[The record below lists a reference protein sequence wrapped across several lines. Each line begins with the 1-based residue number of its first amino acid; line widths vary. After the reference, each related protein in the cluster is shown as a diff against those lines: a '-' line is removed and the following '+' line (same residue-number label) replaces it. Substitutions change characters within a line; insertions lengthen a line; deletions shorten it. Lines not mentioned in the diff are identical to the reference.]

1 MLIVS
6 FIFYHYTMEFKDFIK
21 TYPNFNDCAIQTFD
35 DNSSRKSKELAQIFS
50 ASEVDR
56 QLVKNLN
63 TAWAGVFFSVNSMKK
78 WKRDKASVTHLNT
91 WIVECDELSKEEQMV
106 LINKAPLRPSCI
118 IESNKSYHIY
128 YFTSAAT
135 IENWERINRWL
146 REYYHWDQSI
156 CSDTARVLRVP
167 WTYHNKWEPYK
178 ITCLYCEDIK
188 YNEEEMLEKFP
199 YNEPIKVKQEIKKQ
213 VVTKARNIW
222 ELMGMQSNRYMLDRV
237 SRSKL
242 VRGEDITYKPN
253 ADGTDQI
260 FVNSESTGAWIDR
273 NDYIWSWKDW
283 WPTRIQWCQYY
294 GNSKWD
300 IAKWFTEFCDDLIP
314 NEFNRTIQIKEI
326 QKIEEEEIKEK
337 ASIERGEKLKH
348 ITYEEKIHRAF
359 DELINTDPDKVMKR
373 GWSERDN
380 FLWWIYGGKIYLI
393 GADTGVGKSTFVN
406 QVAKNLSEAG
416 TRVARYSLEDRM
428 EDIGKEDIYYMTN
441 QLRVKKWK
449 SKLSWISFVNGE
461 YTKPWHK
468 RYDQEIASDITDTA
482 MSMLRSNLVELDK
495 QKEVTIDDIVEL
507 MEEECDRGTRVFI
520 IDHLHY
526 FQFENDNVRMDLQIE
541 NAMKAINEVARKRDV
556 AVFIIAHYN
565 STGGNGQATMSS
577 FKWSTG
583 IKQIANIIIQ
593 ISRDDNDWLTEFKV
607 SKLRWPIKKMDI
619 SASFD
624 ISTYEYNF
632 TKTEDQKEK
641 EKKNRI

>member
-1 MLIVS
+1 
-6 FIFYHYTMEFKDFIK
+6 MEFKDFIK

-63 TAWAGVFFSVNSMKK
+63 TSGAGVFFSVNSMKK
-78 WKRDKASVTHLNT
+78 WKRDKASVTNLNT
-91 WIVECDELSKEEQMV
+91 WIVECDELSKEEQMILV
-106 LINKAPLRPSCI
+106 NKAPLKPSCI

-135 IENWERINRWL
+135 RENWERVNRWL

-188 YNEEEMLEKFP
+188 YNEKAMLEEFP
-199 YNEPIKVKQEIKKQ
+199 YNEPIKVKQEIKKT

-260 FVNSESTGAWIDR
+260 FVNSESTWAWIDS
-273 NDYIWSWKDW
+273 NDYIWSAKDW

-314 NEFNRTIQIKEI
+314 NEFNRTMQIKEI

-348 ITYEEKIHRAF
+348 ISYADKIMKWM
-359 DELINTDPDKVMKR
+359 DELINTDPYKVMKR
-373 GWSERDN
+373 GWNERDDY
-380 FLWWIYGGKIYLI
+380 LWWIYGGKVYLI
-393 GADTGVGKSTFVN
+393 GADTGVWKSTFVN
-406 QVAKNLSEAG
+406 QVAKNLASADVKV
-416 TRVARYSLEDRM
+416 TRYSLEDRM
-428 EDIGKEDIYYMTN
+428 EDSAKEDIFYMTN
-441 QLRVKKWK
+441 QYRSKKWK
-449 SKLSWISFVNGE
+449 SKLQWIRYINWE
-461 YTKPWHK
+461 YTRTKSK
-468 RYDQEIASDITDTA
+468 YYDADICNDITDVA
-482 MSMLRSNLVELDK
+482 MEIMKIPITELEKNKD
-495 QKEVTIDDIVEL
+495 VTIDDLAEL
-507 MEEECDRGTRVFI
+507 MNEECDKGTRVFI

-526 FQFENDNVRMDLQIE
+526 FQFENDKTRMDLQIE
-541 NAMKAINEVARKRDV
+541 NAMKRINDIARARDV
-556 AVFIIAHYN
+556 AVLLVAHYN
-565 STGGNGQATMSS
+565 STGWTWAATLNS

-583 IKQIANIIIQ
+583 IKQIANIVIQ
-593 ISRDDNDWLTEFKV
+593 ISRDDNDETTFTV
-607 SKLRWPIKKMDI
+607 SKIRWPIKKKIII
-619 SASFD
+619 SYFD
-624 ISTYEYNF
+624 IDTFEYNF

-641 EKKNRI
+641 EKINKISFTS